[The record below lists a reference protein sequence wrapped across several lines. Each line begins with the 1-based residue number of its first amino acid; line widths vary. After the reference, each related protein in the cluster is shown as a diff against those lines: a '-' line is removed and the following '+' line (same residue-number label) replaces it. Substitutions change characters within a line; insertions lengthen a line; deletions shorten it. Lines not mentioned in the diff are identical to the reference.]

1 MDQHLRAIRLV
12 TERYRE
18 LQGLR
23 LVLGGVSLA
32 GCFGAFALMGAPGGA
47 IGQAIVSA
55 VMIVLSFPGIW
66 LTNRY
71 YATRF
76 GRVVRREG
84 RDWTPWLSLFGIT
97 VGSSALN
104 TWSLALGPVTFV
116 VVVIPAAALWV
127 TVRDWPLRS
136 YHVLAALAASV
147 ALWFVFTTP
156 LAERS
161 LAEALALAVV
171 GAVYI
176 PVGWLDHRLLTRVM
190 PKRDAAGDGAT
201 RSSAPDTERSPDR
214 A

>member
-1 MDQHLRAIRLV
+1 MDHQLRAIRLV

-55 VMIVLSFPGIW
+55 VMIGISFPGIW
-66 LTNRY
+66 LTDRY

-84 RDWTPWLSLFGIT
+84 RDWTPWVSLIGIAF
-97 VGSSALN
+97 GSSALN
-104 TWSLALGPVTFV
+104 TWSLALGPVAFV
-116 VVVIPAAALWV
+116 AVIIPAAALWV
-127 TVRDWPLRS
+127 SVRDWPLRG
-136 YHVLAALAASV
+136 YHVFAALAACG
-147 ALWFVFTTP
+147 ALWFVFATP
-156 LAERS
+156 AAERW
-161 LAEALALAVV
+161 LAEALAMVVV

-176 PVGWLDHRLLTRVM
+176 PIGFLDHRLLTTVM
-190 PKRDAAGDGAT
+190 PKRDALEDDAT
-201 RSSAPDTERSPDR
+201 RSSAPDTEQSTDR
-214 A
+214 V